1 MDEQVQAAN
10 EVPTWYWIA
19 AALALLFEGL
29 GCSIYLSEVM
39 MSDAQIAALPLDQGA
54 MLAARP
60 SWYYA
65 AFGVAVWVGLAGA
78 VLLLMRRKL
87 AVPLLFVSLVAVA
100 VQFSSILLVPAIRDA
115 TPSDALLLPII
126 IFVACY
132 SIFMLARL
140 ANKRGW
146 LR

>member
-1 MDEQVQAAN
+1 MNEQTQTIN
-10 EVPTWYWIA
+10 EVPAWFWIA
-19 AALALLFEGL
+19 AVLALAFEGI
-29 GCSIYLSEVM
+29 GASIYLSEVM
-39 MSDAQIAALPLDQGA
+39 MSDAQIAALPIDQGA

-65 AFGVAVWVGLAGA
+65 AFGIAVWVGVAGA

-87 AVPLLFVSLVAVA
+87 AAPLLLVSLIAVV
-100 VQFSSILLVPAIRDA
+100 VQFSSIILVPAIRET
-115 TPSDALLLPII
+115 TPSDALMIPII
-126 IFVACY
+126 VFVACY